1 MELPWHYQKED
12 NLKRGVENEEL
23 ITKQILL
30 VPVRV
35 PSVARRKCRIEYVQ
49 IAVTIKGDRLYP

>member
-1 MELPWHYQKED
+1 MALPKED

-30 VPVRV
+30 APVRV
-35 PSVARRKCRIEYVQ
+35 PSVVRRKCPIGYVQ